1 MGLMALRAANR
12 MGARQQYR
20 TMARM
25 QRRRSW
31 AQDRMGAR
39 QDFQPAGEEQYD
51 EQYAEPAPAPAAAEP
66 DYVSELERLAQLRD
80 QGVITAEDFDAKKAQ
95 LLGL

>member
-1 MGLMALRAANR
+1 MGGLIAARAAGR

-25 QRRRSW
+25 QRRRS
-31 AQDRMGAR
+31 AFQERAGIR
-39 QDFQPAGEEQYD
+39 QDFEPAGQQGYEE
-51 EQYAEPAPAPAAAEP
+51 APAAPAQA
-66 DYVSELERLAQLRD
+66 DYTVELERLAQLRD
-80 QGVITAEDFDAKKAQ
+80 QGVITAEDFEAKKNQ

>member
-1 MGLMALRAANR
+1 MEGLMAARAAGR

-25 QRRRSW
+25 QRRRS
-31 AQDRMGAR
+31 AFQSRAGVR
-39 QDFQPAGEEQYD
+39 QDFEPAGQ
-51 EQYAEPAPAPAAAEP
+51 EQYAEPEAAAPAS
-66 DYVSELERLAQLRD
+66 DYTDELARLAQLRD
-80 QGVITAEDFDAKKAQ
+80 QGVITAEDFDAKKKQ

>member
-1 MGLMALRAANR
+1 MGLMAARAAGR

-20 TMARM
+20 TMSRM
-25 QRRRSW
+25 QRRRTY
-31 AQDRMGAR
+31 AQDRMGMR
-39 QDFQPAGEEQYD
+39 QDFQPAGQEEEY
-51 EQYAEPAPAPAAAEP
+51 APAPAAPAAPAQP

-80 QGVITAEDFDAKKAQ
+80 QGVITPEDFDAKKSQ

>member
-1 MGLMALRAANR
+1 MGLMAGRAANR
-12 MGARQQYR
+12 AGARQQYR

-25 QRRRSW
+25 QRRRTSM
-31 AQDRMGAR
+31 QDRMGAR
-39 QDFQPAGEEQYD
+39 QDFQPAGEE
-51 EQYAEPAPAPAAAEP
+51 EYAATPAAPAEP

-80 QGVITAEDFDAKKAQ
+80 QGVITAEDFDAKKRQ

>member
-1 MGLMALRAANR
+1 MGLLAARAATR

-25 QRRRSW
+25 QRRRT
-31 AQDRMGAR
+31 AMQDRMGMR
-39 QDFQPAGEEQYD
+39 QDFQAAGDEGYEEQ
-51 EQYAEPAPAPAAAEP
+51 APPPAQA
-66 DYVSELERLAQLRD
+66 DYTVELERLAQLRD
-80 QGVITAEDFDAKKAQ
+80 QGVITAEDFEAKKRQ

>member
-1 MGLMALRAANR
+1 MGLLAARAATR

-25 QRRRSW
+25 QRRRTYM
-31 AQDRMGAR
+31 QDRMGMR
-39 QDFQPAGEEQYD
+39 QDFQAAGQEEVYD
-51 EQYAEPAPAPAAAEP
+51 EAPAAAP
-66 DYVSELERLAQLRD
+66 AQADYTVELERLAQLRD
-80 QGVITAEDFDAKKAQ
+80 QGVITAEDFDAKKRQ

>member
-1 MGLMALRAANR
+1 MGLLAARAATR

-25 QRRRSW
+25 QRRRT
-31 AQDRMGAR
+31 AFQDQRGMR
-39 QDFQPAGEEQYD
+39 QDFQPAGEEVYD
-51 EQYAEPAPAPAAAEP
+51 EAPAAPAQA
-66 DYVSELERLAQLRD
+66 DYTVELERLAQLRD
-80 QGVITAEDFDAKKAQ
+80 QGVITAEDFDAKKSQ

>member
-1 MGLMALRAANR
+1 MGLLAARAATR

-25 QRRRSW
+25 QRRRTYM
-31 AQDRMGAR
+31 QDRMGMR
-39 QDFQPAGEEQYD
+39 QDFQTAGQEEVYD
-51 EQYAEPAPAPAAAEP
+51 EAPAAPAQA
-66 DYVSELERLAQLRD
+66 DYTVELERLAQLRD
-80 QGVITAEDFDAKKAQ
+80 QGVITAEDFEAKKRQ

>member
-1 MGLMALRAANR
+1 MGLLAARAATR

-25 QRRRSW
+25 QRRRT
-31 AQDRMGAR
+31 AFQDQRGMR
-39 QDFQPAGEEQYD
+39 QDFQPAGEEQY
-51 EQYAEPAPAPAAAEP
+51 EEAPAAPAQA
-66 DYVSELERLAQLRD
+66 DYTVELERLAQLRD
-80 QGVITAEDFDAKKAQ
+80 QGVITAEDFDAKKRQ

>member
-1 MGLMALRAANR
+1 VGLLAARAATR

-25 QRRRSW
+25 QRRRTW
-31 AQDRMGAR
+31 AQDRMGMR
-39 QDFQPAGEEQYD
+39 QDFQTAGDDQYAD
-51 EQYAEPAPAPAAAEP
+51 APAEPAAP
-66 DYVSELERLAQLRD
+66 DYTAELERLAQLRD
-80 QGVITAEDFDAKKAQ
+80 QGVITTEDFDAKKRQ